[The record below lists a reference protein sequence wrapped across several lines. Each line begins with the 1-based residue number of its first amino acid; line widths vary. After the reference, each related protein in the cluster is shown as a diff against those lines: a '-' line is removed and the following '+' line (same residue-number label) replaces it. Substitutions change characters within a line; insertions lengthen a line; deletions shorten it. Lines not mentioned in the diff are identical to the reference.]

1 MASVRPHR
9 MNTWVSA
16 CTCIAAIKDQKSS
29 SVLSLIK
36 GVVQEELPI
45 FPQQLSAICTSK
57 TPCSAHAQKFT
68 QERARGLAEQR
79 NLKTEANTST
89 DDNHTDKPVQRGG
102 GLKKRGEEEAAVK
115 SGGSMRKA
123 KKRGR
128 FTWTGGGEHGQ
139 GVRIM
144 VPPAIS
150 LNKLLL
156 TL

>member
-1 MASVRPHR
+1 MASVKPHR

-57 TPCSAHAQKFT
+57 TPGSAHAQKFT

-115 SGGSMRKA
+115 SGG
-123 KKRGR
+123 
-128 FTWTGGGEHGQ
+128 
-139 GVRIM
+139 GV
-144 VPPAIS
+144 
-150 LNKLLL
+150 
-156 TL
+156 